1 MARDYLAIQES
12 SVPCELAFSSLG
24 LTDDKRW
31 NRLLL
36 EDIQTVKGKYVK
48 ERRDKH
54 QVGEAKH
61 AAERHRWMEDS
72 YEQVQKLKE
81 STSSGKKYFYCFIS
95 CIRVL
100 NQVGRDPTLCKHVRL

>member
-1 MARDYLAIQES
+1 MACDHLAIQES
-12 SVPCELAFSSLG
+12 LVLCELAFSSLG
-24 LTDDKRW
+24 LTDDKRQ
-31 NRLLL
+31 NCLLP

-54 QVGEAKH
+54 QVGETKC

-81 STSSGKKYFYCFIS
+81 STSSGKK
-95 CIRVL
+95 
-100 NQVGRDPTLCKHVRL
+100 

>member
-1 MARDYLAIQES
+1 M
-12 SVPCELAFSSLG
+12 
-24 LTDDKRW
+24 
-31 NRLLL
+31 LL

-54 QVGEAKH
+54 QVGETKC

-81 STSSGKKYFYCFIS
+81 STSSGKK
-95 CIRVL
+95 
-100 NQVGRDPTLCKHVRL
+100 